1 MLDSVDLRDAE
12 DAIDAIDARDVR
24 DAAVEVGFSKHSN
37 LVICLPL
44 KKYQYITTA
53 NPMNIATVPKFMIID
68 KVLSSFGLEAGLFE
82 FILDS
87 GELLCYYLSRYLS
100 SNNISKLFLS
110 MFSIR
115 IDKYL
120 EISKSIKCL

>member
-1 MLDSVDLRDAE
+1 VLDSVDLRDVE
-12 DAIDAIDARDVR
+12 DARDV
-24 DAAVEVGFSKHSN
+24 AVDVGFSKHSN

-53 NPMNIATVPKFMIID
+53 KPMNNATVPKFIIAD
-68 KVLSSFGLEAGLFE
+68 KVLSSFGLAAGLFE

-87 GELLCYYLSRYLS
+87 GDLLCYYLSRYLS
-100 SNNISKLFLS
+100 SINISKLFLS

-115 IDKYL
+115 IINYL
-120 EISKSIKCL
+120 EKGKTKNALKTNS

>member
-1 MLDSVDLRDAE
+1 MALSYIVLDSP
-12 DAIDAIDARDVR
+12 DARDAR
-24 DAAVEVGFSKHSN
+24 DAALEVGFSKHSN

-53 NPMNIATVPKFMIID
+53 KPMNNATVPKFIIVD

-87 GELLCYYLSRYLS
+87 GDLLCYYLSRYLS
-100 SNNISKLFLS
+100 SINISKLFLS

-115 IDKYL
+115 IDNYL
-120 EISKSIKCL
+120 EIKKKTKNALKTNS